1 MAILDVI
8 LVEYE
13 LDPTVV
19 LRGVAVDA
27 KRSNKVRDFL
37 KISGNAIDKMRKKNM
52 KDRVFFLGEEFGQSF
67 WYFSTAMQNG

>member
-8 LVEYE
+8 SMAYE

-19 LRGVAVDA
+19 LRDVAVDA

-37 KISGNAIDKMRKKNM
+37 KISGKAIDKMRKKHE
-52 KDRVFFLGEEFGQSF
+52 RSC
-67 WYFSTAMQNG
+67 FSPPAR